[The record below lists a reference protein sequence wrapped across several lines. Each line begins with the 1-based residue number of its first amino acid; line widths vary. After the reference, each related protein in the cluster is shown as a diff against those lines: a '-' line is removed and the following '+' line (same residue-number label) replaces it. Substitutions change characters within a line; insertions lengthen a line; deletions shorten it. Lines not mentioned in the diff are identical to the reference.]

1 MDKNL
6 KNVILLTIDC
16 LRYDSLSEKNTPN
29 IIKFAKNG
37 WFFKRAYSTGCW
49 TTPSMIGL
57 LTSTY
62 PFMYEG
68 QLKIKT
74 PRESIAKI
82 LKENGY
88 HTGAFTFQPYLSRI
102 HGFNIGF
109 DDYFDDFK
117 KFRNSQEEIVQR
129 RYGQSEKLFENFS
142 TLYNKFVFLS
152 YLKSKVK
159 NFVYF
164 KYLMKKLEKNLNFYI
179 PSDEINSYFI
189 DWIKNKNEP
198 FFCWLHYLDT
208 HFPYISNSF
217 EKDDMIRLNVQ
228 RQKWHRN
235 KNKVNSY
242 DLDKLKIFYNEKV
255 KDVDRN
261 ICMLVNNIKKLD
273 KYGNTIFIITADHG
287 EEFYDHGGFHH
298 EIKLYEELIHV
309 PLIVFGKGIKGCIIN
324 KVISHIDLFPTIL
337 DILGIKKPKGW
348 IGENFILKNNNIAI
362 SEEGQKACGDARLSL
377 DYKLN
382 FETKKIAIVW
392 NKWKY
397 IYTERNSE
405 ELYDLSNDNEEN
417 DNLLNGNINHLNE
430 VIDTARNILKNHL
443 DFIKNSRNYM

>member
-1 MDKNL
+1 MDEKL

-16 LRYDSLSEKNTPN
+16 LRYDSLSETNTPN
-29 IIKFAKNG
+29 IMKFAKNG
-37 WFFKRAYSTGCW
+37 WFFKRAYSTSCW

-74 PRESIAKI
+74 PRVSIAKI

-109 DDYFDDFK
+109 DEYFDDFEK
-117 KFRNSQEEIVQR
+117 LKNSQEGIIQK
-129 RYGQSEKLFENFS
+129 RYGLSKKLSENLS
-142 TLYNKFVFLS
+142 TLYNKIGIFTYF
-152 YLKSKVK
+152 KAKVN
-159 NFVYF
+159 NFIYF
-164 KYLMKKLEKNLNFYI
+164 KYLKKKLRKNSNFYI
-179 PSDEINSYFI
+179 PSNEINSYFI

-235 KNKVNSY
+235 KNKVNLD
-242 DLDKLKIFYNEKV
+242 DLDKLKIFYKEKV
-255 KDVDRN
+255 NDVDRN
-261 ICMLVNNIKKLD
+261 ICKLINEIKKLN
-273 KYGNTIFIITADHG
+273 KYDNTIFIITADHG

-309 PLIVFGKGIKGCIIN
+309 PLIVFGKVIKACIID

-337 DILGIKKPKGW
+337 NILGIKKPNGW
-348 IGENFILKNNNIAI
+348 IGENFVLKNNNIAI
-362 SEEGQKACGDARLSL
+362 SEEGQKAFGDARLSL
-377 DYKLN
+377 NYKLN
-382 FETKKIAIVW
+382 FETKKISIVW
-392 NKWKY
+392 DKWKY
-397 IYTERNSE
+397 IYTEGNGE

-417 DNLLNGNINHLNE
+417 DNLLKGNKNHLKD
-430 VIDTARNILKNHL
+430 VIDTARKILNNHL
-443 DFIKNSRNYM
+443 EFVKGSRN